1 MMSPS
6 GDSYGGKVVATVVV
20 VSAEPVTVVVA
31 ATSLESALQAVVAM
45 PSESA
50 TLTARAIDSRERGD
64 CFSELVWGFSSQVT
78 L

>member
-20 VSAEPVTVVVA
+20 VSAEPATVVVA
-31 ATSLESALQAVVAM
+31 ATSLVSALQAVIAM

-50 TLTARAIDSRERGD
+50 IPTARAIDSRERGG
-64 CFSELVWGFSSQVT
+64 CFIELVWGFSSQVT

>member
-1 MMSPS
+1 MSPG

-20 VSAEPVTVVVA
+20 VSAGPATVVVA